1 MLPAISDA
9 MTARATVAAEARGR
23 ARGSGTPARIHAH
36 RKAGV
41 VVWYLDDGALALYR
55 LAGGGVR
62 EPEAHFDG
70 LPATEGLMRV
80 LNGRYYVVEER
91 DAGLASRD

>member
-1 MLPAISDA
+1 MKASVVKHDVEQRAVHFEPA
-9 MTARATVAAEARGR
+9 
-23 ARGSGTPARIHAH
+23 
-36 RKAGV
+36 V
-41 VVWYLDDGALALYR
+41 VVDEAHFRNVFMKWLIR
-55 LAGGGVR
+55 ERVVPTISGGVR

-80 LNGRYYVVEER
+80 LNGRYHVVEKR

>member
-1 MLPAISDA
+1 MTRL
-9 MTARATVAAEARGR
+9 TARATVAADKRGAR

-36 RKAGV
+36 RKVGV

-55 LAGGGVR
+55 LAGGVR
-62 EPEAHFDG
+62 EPEAHLDG

-80 LNGRYYVVEER
+80 LNGPVLRGGGAR
-91 DAGLASRD
+91 RGPGIA